1 MALIQ
6 PRPPIP
12 GTPPDDGDFDER
24 ESIAMEGKI
33 MKKTFS
39 KTHSQLHDFMGF
51 GMQFT

>member
-12 GTPPDDGDFDER
+12 GTPPDDGDYDER

-33 MKKTFS
+33 HRILGADLGAK
-39 KTHSQLHDFMGF
+39 LHLGHVL
-51 GMQFT
+51 G

>member
-24 ESIAMEGKI
+24 ESIAMEGK
-33 MKKTFS
+33 KYHFLGADLGANLRRG
-39 KTHSQLHDFMGF
+39 HYLGH
-51 GMQFT
+51 